1 MKTYLLFSKYH
12 GAGNDFIVIDDRDLA
27 FPIHDK
33 ERVQRYCSRTIGIG
47 ADGILLLQPSTT
59 ADFQMRIL
67 NADGSEPAMCGNGIR
82 CIVHFIRSL
91 GYTALSYRIET
102 GHSMAVCRFEGEK
115 ILVSQKISSTVQE
128 VHLELGHSTE
138 RMFFLNTGVPH
149 AILFKN
155 EIKDIDV
162 KKLGRE
168 IRFHPH
174 FAPEGANVSFAKI
187 AGNELEVR
195 TYERGVERETAAC
208 GTAAAAVAIA
218 AHRAHQLNSPV
229 RYQIVPRSKE
239 PIEVICND
247 PMVDDEIEVQVVGDA
262 TFIYEG
268 KIRI

>member
-1 MKTYLLFSKYH
+1 MNRYLVFSKYQ

-33 ERVQRYCSRTIGIG
+33 KCVQKLSNRTMGIG
-47 ADGILLLQPSTT
+47 ADGIILLQPSTT

-82 CIVHFIRSL
+82 CLVHFIRSL

-115 ILVSQKISSTVQE
+115 ILVSQKLSSTVQE
-128 VHLELGHSTE
+128 VQLELG
-138 RMFFLNTGVPH
+138 RIFFLNTGVPH
-149 AILFKN
+149 AIVFKN
-155 EIKDIDV
+155 EIQDIDV
-162 KKLGRE
+162 EKLGRE

-187 AGNELEVR
+187 AGNEVEVR

-218 AHRAHQLNSPV
+218 THCAHQLNSPI
-229 RYQIVPRSKE
+229 RYKIVPRSKE
-239 PIEVICND
+239 PIEVIVNT
-247 PMVDDEIEVQVVGDA
+247 PVVDDKIEVQVVGDA
-262 TFIYEG
+262 TFVYEG
-268 KIRI
+268 KIPI